1 MTYNPSGNI
10 NRGGTII
17 ISYRNYKYEI
27 IFQLGRGDLRIV
39 KCQKGSIMAEMIV
52 SLSVLMMAVS
62 LLLPQ
67 TVLVMQER
75 KNIQIRY
82 KATGLL
88 KKAAIYMYG
97 NEDKR
102 IIEKNINGIVLHIL
116 GRQ

>member
-1 MTYNPSGNI
+1 
-10 NRGGTII
+10 
-17 ISYRNYKYEI
+17 
-27 IFQLGRGDLRIV
+27 
-39 KCQKGSIMAEMIV
+39 MAEMIV

-88 KKAAIYMYG
+88 KKATIYMYG

-102 IIEKNINGIVLHIL
+102 IIEKNINGIVYYTYW
-116 GRQ
+116 GGNEVCTVWRDVKDRMMEQCFYVGEK